1 MTGSH
6 DKKGGSGRSYRGNAG
21 LTNKVQKKR
30 GLSASSRRWIERQ
43 INDPFVAE
51 ARSRG
56 FRSRAA
62 LKLEQINNKYQLFK
76 KGQTVLDLGSAPGGW
91 LQIVSDI
98 VGLDQG
104 KGRLAGIDLLDVE
117 PVAGALIL
125 KGDINDD
132 EKLDELIAYI
142 GRKADWVISDMAADT
157 TGHRPTD
164 HIRTTALLEMA
175 LDVAMRVLVPGG
187 GFLAKC
193 FQGGAEKT
201 TLTTLR
207 QAFQQVRHVK
217 PDASR
222 AESVEIY
229 VLATGFKGVPDHYL
243 MLEH

>member
-62 LKLEQINNKYQLFK
+62 LKLEQINSKYQLFK

-142 GRKADWVISDMAADT
+142 GGQADWVISDMAADT
-157 TGHRPTD
+157 TGHRTTD

-193 FQGGAEKT
+193 FQGGTEKT

-207 QAFQQVRHVK
+207 QSFQQVRHVK

-222 AESVEIY
+222 TESVEIY
-229 VLATGFKGVPDHYL
+229 VLATGFKGVPDDYL

>member
-62 LKLEQINNKYQLFK
+62 LKLEQINSKYQLFK

-142 GRKADWVISDMAADT
+142 GGKADWVISDMAADT
-157 TGHRPTD
+157 TGHRTTD

-193 FQGGAEKT
+193 FQGGTEKT

-207 QAFQQVRHVK
+207 QSFQQVRHVK

-222 AESVEIY
+222 TESVEIY
-229 VLATGFKGVPDHYL
+229 VLATGFKGVPDDYL

>member
-62 LKLEQINNKYQLFK
+62 LKLEQINSKYQLFK

-142 GRKADWVISDMAADT
+142 GGKADWVISDMAADT

-193 FQGGAEKT
+193 FQGGTEKT

-207 QAFQQVRHVK
+207 QSFQQVRHVK

-222 AESVEIY
+222 TESVEIY
-229 VLATGFKGVPDHYL
+229 VLATGFKGVPDDYL